1 MNVPEN
7 LFYLSIEAV
16 IEDEKKLMAFL
27 LKKIG
32 VQPRGSLNSEIRG
45 QGSQFVQ

>member
-1 MNVPEN
+1 MDLPEN

-16 IEDEKKLMAFL
+16 IEDEKRLIAFL

-32 VQPRGSLNSEIRG
+32 VQPRGSLNSEIRS
-45 QGSQFVQ
+45 QRSQFVQ